1 MNVEHILKIKGR
13 NVVTA
18 GTDASVGAVIALM
31 VSNGIG
37 AVIVTDDAG
46 RVAGI
51 VSERDVVVCLA
62 KSQRDLANAPVS
74 ELMTR
79 KVVSCRLGNSVDEL
93 MRTMTDRRIRHLPVI
108 EDDRLIGV
116 ISIGDVV
123 KFRVDELESET
134 RQLKD
139 YIERG

>member
-13 NVVTA
+13 NVITA

-31 VSNGIG
+31 VSNGVG
-37 AVIVTDDAG
+37 AIIVTDDAG

-51 VSERDVVVCLA
+51 VSERDVVVSLA
-62 KSQRDLANAPVS
+62 KSKRDLANAPVS
-74 ELMTR
+74 EIMTR
-79 KVVSCRLGNSVDEL
+79 NVISTRLANSVDEL

-108 EDDRLIGV
+108 EDDRLIGL

-123 KFRVDELESET
+123 KFRVDELERET
-134 RQLKD
+134 QQLKD
-139 YIERG
+139 YIEHG